1 MVPIGRV
8 LVMTTSSLL
17 LLVPREVRAQT
28 PEFSLPPTSLLP
40 NYGRV
45 GIGQREAIE
54 AGAYVART
62 DDALANW
69 YNPAGLAMSRKT
81 ALNASSSAY
90 ELTTTTL
97 SGIGEKSSATRLSPA
112 GGFFGIV
119 VGEPIAHHAR
129 WRFGFAVTK
138 PVAWSPSTL
147 EGAFNLPAMGGTEAF
162 SYSTA
167 ASFGTVIP
175 SLNGAYRLS
184 PELRAGVGVGFGI
197 TNLDQDQTVTDRLV
211 LPNGVVTALRS
222 YVTDGSV
229 QHVLLSVGAQWDV
242 VPAFTVGALVTA
254 PGLRVGGKSKVLLSE
269 TVFHATG
276 GQSDL
281 AFRDPAARFDFKLP
295 LRATAGATF
304 RYSRGQVELDIRYYW
319 SEDEYELLSSDSV
332 ATRITTDASGV
343 PVISYP
349 TFTPVLDQARSIVS
363 FAFGAN
369 FSLSRSVRVHGGAYI
384 DPSPVSAPS
393 QSIFRAVDLTGLSGG
408 VSLGSGNLT
417 ASLGVSSSWGT
428 TTEQQV
434 GPSLGGQSGTT
445 NVSIHTFTG
454 LYSISFTF

>member
-1 MVPIGRV
+1 MVRLGRV
-8 LVMTTSSLL
+8 LLPTTVSLL
-17 LLVPREVRAQT
+17 LLMARAVRAQT

-62 DDALANW
+62 DDALANY

-97 SGIGEKSSATRLSPA
+97 SGIGEESSATRLSPA

-119 VGEPIAHHAR
+119 VGEPIARHPR
-129 WRFGFAVTK
+129 WRFGLAVTK

-147 EGAFNLPAMGGTEAF
+147 EGAFNVPAMGGTEAF

-167 ASFGTVIP
+167 ASLGTLIP

-184 PELRAGVGVGFGI
+184 PKLRVGVGVGYGI
-197 TNLDQDQTVTDRLV
+197 TDLDQDQTVSDRLV
-211 LPNGVVTALRS
+211 LPNGVITALRS

-229 QHVLLSVGAQWDV
+229 QHLLLTVGGQWDV
-242 VPAFTVGALVTA
+242 APAFTLGALVTA
-254 PGLRVGGKSKVLLSE
+254 PGLRIGGKSMVTLSE
-269 TVFHATG
+269 TVFDAAG
-276 GQSDL
+276 GESDL
-281 AFRDPAARFDFKLP
+281 AFRDPEARFDYKLP

-304 RYSRGQVELDIRYYW
+304 RYSRGQVELDLRYHGA
-319 SEDEYELLSSDSV
+319 EDAYELLSSDSV
-332 ATRITTDASGV
+332 ATQITTDASGV
-343 PVISYP
+343 PVISHP
-349 TFTPVLDQARSIVS
+349 TFTPVLNQARSIVG
-363 FAFGAN
+363 FALGAN
-369 FSLSRSVRVHGGAYI
+369 FSLSRSVRVHGGAFI

-393 QSIFRAVDLTGLSGG
+393 RSIFRAVDLTGVSGG
-408 VSLGSGNLT
+408 VSLGSGSLT

-428 TTEQQV
+428 TTQQEV

-445 NVSIHTFTG
+445 DVSIHTFTG